1 MIDNI
6 YVDFDSNFSVKYILM
21 KFFQMFLYNMFL
33 VIRISVIKYDN
44 VETFMFTGLIQY
56 NTIQI
61 FVYFNMYKEIGL
73 MKLKGL

>member
-61 FVYFNMYKEIGL
+61 FVYFNM
-73 MKLKGL
+73 

>member
-1 MIDNI
+1 
-6 YVDFDSNFSVKYILM
+6 
-21 KFFQMFLYNMFL
+21 MFLYNMFL
-33 VIRISVIKYDN
+33 VIRISFIENDN